1 MCFNEMGRC
10 ITEGHSSYV
19 IANRE
24 TTLQS
29 CYNTEESLSKIL
41 YSHQVSYC
49 FSERLTCTR
58 HAAEAFEL
66 LYFFILETSI

>member
-49 FSERLTCTR
+49 FSEP
-58 HAAEAFEL
+58 APGMQAEAFEL